1 MLCRQN
7 RQSYPASATWC
18 GLRNAALVL
27 KAIAYFWM
35 MKTLSDVVSTE
46 SVHYSP
52 VSATC
57 RGLGNAVLV
66 SMLLLVLQRW
76 RAYYTRGSWRTAGLG
91 MSREGSHTF
100 DTGILSGGNIV
111 SSM

>member
-1 MLCRQN
+1 M
-7 RQSYPASATWC
+7 
-18 GLRNAALVL
+18 
-27 KAIAYFWM
+27 YFWM

-52 VSATC
+52 VSATWC
-57 RGLGNAVLV
+57 GLRNAALA
-66 SMLLLVLQRW
+66 SMLSLALQRW
-76 RAYYTRGSWRTAGLG
+76 RAYYTIGSWRTAGLG
-91 MSREGSHTF
+91 MSREGSNTF